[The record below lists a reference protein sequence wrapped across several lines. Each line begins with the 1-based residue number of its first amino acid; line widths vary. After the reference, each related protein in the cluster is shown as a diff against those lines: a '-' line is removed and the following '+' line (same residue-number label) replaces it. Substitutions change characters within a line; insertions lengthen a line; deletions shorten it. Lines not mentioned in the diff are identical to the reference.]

1 LAIDHWPFQIVNV
14 LPICSAVSSILI
26 AENDRDAR
34 GLVAGWLGD
43 AGYVC
48 ATADTA
54 DALQQAR
61 QHPPAAALVTVTSV
75 DDGGMWVLRTL
86 KGEDAPVATVALTP
100 NPDLA
105 IAGTARRLG
114 AFECLPWPS
123 SRATVLDS
131 VQRALEWRSTA
142 AAALQ
147 RQKRLLQEIAY
158 GRDRLAAS
166 VRGLDP
172 DAAHAVLI
180 ASMEAR
186 AADVYDHAQRVAHSA
201 AALAAALRLQP
212 DVVRTVRTAALLHD
226 VGKLA
231 VPGSLLRAAG
241 PLSDEEIAVL
251 RMHVAVG
258 EEVLEL
264 VPTLAPAAPLVAT
277 SHERYDG
284 GGYPAGLAGDAI
296 PLGARI
302 IAVAD
307 AYDALVS
314 QRSYTDP
321 VTHDEAN
328 AELVRCAGTQ
338 FDPDVV
344 RAWIE
349 LGDRARC

>member
-1 LAIDHWPFQIVNV
+1 M
-14 LPICSAVSSILI
+14 
-26 AENDRDAR
+26 
-34 GLVAGWLGD
+34 AGWLGD

-54 DALQQAR
+54 DALRQAR
-61 QHPPAAALVTVTSV
+61 QHPPEAALVTVTSIE
-75 DDGGMWVLRTL
+75 DGGMWVLRTL

-100 NPDLA
+100 SPDLE

-131 VQRALEWRSTA
+131 VQRALAWRSTA

-147 RQKRLLQEIAY
+147 RQKRLLQEISY
-158 GRDRLAAS
+158 GRDRLVSS
-166 VRGLDP
+166 VRGLDG
-172 DAAHAVLI
+172 DAAHALLI
-180 ASMEAR
+180 ATIEAR
-186 AADVYDHAQRVAHSA
+186 AADGYDHAQRVAHSA
-201 AALAAALRLQP
+201 AALASAQRIEP
-212 DVVRTVRTAALLHD
+212 GVVRAIRTAGLLHD

-231 VPGSLLRAAG
+231 MPEALLRASG
-241 PLSDEEIAVL
+241 PLGDEEIAAL

-258 EEVLEL
+258 EEVLGL
-264 VPTLAPAAPLVAT
+264 VPMLAPAAPLVAAV
-277 SHERYDG
+277 HERFDG
-284 GGYPAGLAGDAI
+284 AGYPAGRAGNTI

-314 QRSYTDP
+314 PRSANDP
-321 VTHDEAN
+321 ASHDEAN
-328 AELVRCAGTQ
+328 AELIRRAGSQ

-344 RAWIE
+344 RAWVD
-349 LGDRARC
+349 LGDRSRC